1 MANKIFNAIKSA
13 FVVTEEDDANVQ
25 STVSPIPQTIVQQ
38 PQFVPVQ
45 NTNMVETKSV
55 VSPVCF
61 NQKLMDKLCERME
74 ESKQGGL
81 DYLDLKQTTTDTFI
95 VESVPDEQKRFGIAF
110 RTLQISRPELTKQMI
125 LDSIVYY
132 IGKLKTWEKEAI
144 DGINEKRKEV
154 AGKKNDIK
162 AIDDE
167 IAKLMAQ
174 KTTLQNE
181 VNTIEEQCNQ
191 NENDMVQT
199 VGFLVNLLNEDKER
213 INKVLN

>member
-1 MANKIFNAIKSA
+1 MANKFFNAIKSA
-13 FVVTEEDDANVQ
+13 FVITEEENNPSVP
-25 STVSPIPQTIVQQ
+25 VSPIPQTIVQQ

-45 NTNMVETKSV
+45 NTGTVETKTV
-55 VSPVCF
+55 TNTVSY

-74 ESKQGGL
+74 EAKQGGL

-125 LDSIVYY
+125 LSSIDYY
-132 IGKLKTWEKEAI
+132 VGKLKQWEKEAI
-144 DGINEKRKEV
+144 DGLNDKRKEV
-154 AGKKNDIK
+154 AGKKNDIS
-162 AIDDE
+162 AIEEE
-167 IAKLMAQ
+167 ITKLIE
-174 KTTLQNE
+174 KKGVLQNE

-199 VGFLVNLLNEDKER
+199 VGFLVGLLNEDKER